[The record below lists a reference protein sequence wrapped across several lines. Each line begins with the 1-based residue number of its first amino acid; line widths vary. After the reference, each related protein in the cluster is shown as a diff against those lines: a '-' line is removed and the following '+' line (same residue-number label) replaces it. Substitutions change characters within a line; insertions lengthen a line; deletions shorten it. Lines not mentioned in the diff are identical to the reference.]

1 MKIEHREIE
10 QLAELVCLRL
20 TPEEIIR
27 MSQDEARILDYVNHL
42 RELNVEHIPLADD
55 RRRATL
61 RPDKPA
67 VFERTGELLSA
78 FPMKQGRYLKVPFVF
93 KG

>member
-20 TPEEIIR
+20 TPAEIDR

-42 RELNVEHIPLADD
+42 RELNVEHIPLSDD
-55 RRRATL
+55 RRRTTL
-61 RPDKPA
+61 RPDKP
-67 VFERTGELLSA
+67 VSFEGTGELLSA
-78 FPMKQGRYLKVPFVF
+78 FPLKQGRHLKVPFVF
-93 KG
+93 NG